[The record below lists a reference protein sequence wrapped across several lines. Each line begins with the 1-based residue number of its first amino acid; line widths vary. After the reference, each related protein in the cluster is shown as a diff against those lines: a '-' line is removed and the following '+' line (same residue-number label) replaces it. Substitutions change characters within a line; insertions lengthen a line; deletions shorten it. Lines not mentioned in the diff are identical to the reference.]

1 MRISTRM
8 LSDTL
13 INNLQANLQRLEQT
27 QNELSSG
34 KRLRKPSDDPAAVGR
49 ALIYRTD
56 LATGNQYLSTI
67 QSSLD
72 WLNANE
78 TALASMTENLQRVRE
93 LAVQGGN
100 DTLDQNGMADIA
112 AEVDQLLQH
121 MVSLGNADLRGQR
134 LFAGLKTDANPFT
147 LNAGPPTTVTYNGD
161 AGQMVREIDRGVTVT
176 INIPGSTFLP
186 AAFTALTNLRDHLRA
201 ADSAAVRADI
211 SSVDAA
217 LGGVLAARGNVG
229 ALTNR
234 VQAAQDRQEG
244 LNAEIQKLLS
254 NVEDTDFTDA
264 ITRAAAQENVYKAA
278 LGVGAKAI
286 QSSLLD
292 YLR

>member
-56 LATGNQYLSTI
+56 LATGTQYLSTI